1 MPCPRIPASAPAE
14 PRSLALAAA
23 VALALA
29 LVLAPLPARA
39 EDPAAGP
46 VTVKVKDSGKT
57 ETRPEGQAKA
67 PDKEKKSKKSKKKS
81 HKTKSESKSGHS
93 DKSKAAIKA
102 DDSDQAEPSAKKRT
116 KSKKS
121 KSHKS
126 KDRAAESAESA
137 APAPCYN
144 LRSGGRTKSGKH
156 GRCEPQSLTYARC
169 RTKVDSCRTHHENG
183 PLTWYQCETR
193 RSNTSATPGDGFVLI
208 LGKNRHGMPT
218 GHVMVVEKA
227 EQKGTGTWRLVLS
240 HTNYDRRCHLERDI
254 EATYHQGAKTLD
266 IHTGAWKAWGKGLP
280 VAGFIV
286 E

>member
-1 MPCPRIPASAPAE
+1 M
-14 PRSLALAAA
+14 
-23 VALALA
+23 ALALTLA
-29 LVLAPLPARA
+29 LAPLPARA
-39 EDPAAGP
+39 EEPAPGP
-46 VTVKVKDSGKT
+46 VTVKVKDSGKA
-57 ETRPEGQAKA
+57 ESQAKA
-67 PDKEKKSKKSKKKS
+67 KDKASGQSKKSKKSKKK
-81 HKTKSESKSGHS
+81 TKKSQSESKSEAT
-93 DKSKAAIKA
+93 SKTKA
-102 DDSDQAEPSAKKRT
+102 KAGTKEDDSDQTGSSAKKHA
-116 KSKKS
+116 KSKKG

-126 KDRAAESAESA
+126 KGHAAESAESA